1 MKTSCIAARKAHGIL
16 CTLAATFAAFA
27 AFAVVVAAFA
37 VEELM
42 DLADSV
48 LAYHFLEYFPH
59 VVDCSLFLIRSSLLE
74 ISVSLPLPQEE
85 HYAVLD
91 HTVF

>member
-1 MKTSCIAARKAHGIL
+1 LSYAAATEKHAQPTPVKTSCVAARKAHGIL
-16 CTLAATFAAFA
+16 CTLAATFAAFAAFA

-59 VVDCSLFLIRSSLLE
+59 VVDCSLFLIR
-74 ISVSLPLPQEE
+74 
-85 HYAVLD
+85 
-91 HTVF
+91 

>member
-1 MKTSCIAARKAHGIL
+1 L
-16 CTLAATFAAFA
+16 A

-37 VEELM
+37 VEELI

-59 VVDCSLFLIRSSLLE
+59 VVQCLLYYDLIHLSLLE
-74 ISVSLPLPQEE
+74 ISVSLPLA
-85 HYAVLD
+85 HCLKKSIVLFWI
-91 HTVF
+91 T